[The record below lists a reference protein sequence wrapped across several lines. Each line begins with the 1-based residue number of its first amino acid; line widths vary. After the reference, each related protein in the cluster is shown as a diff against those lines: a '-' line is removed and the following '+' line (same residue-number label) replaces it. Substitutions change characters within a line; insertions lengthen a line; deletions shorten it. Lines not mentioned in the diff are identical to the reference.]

1 MNTYQFKYLNQGAI
15 NNLGYSLSEIKEL
28 TPIDI
33 KPEYTKSSFDKLLE
47 PLKTGTTK
55 MISFE
60 TAHRR
65 KNGTTYPVEVYLHL
79 SKQEEKEVF
88 LAVINDITEKKK
100 FEEEVIKN
108 EQRYTDLVNN
118 MSEGVY
124 QSTTDGRFLNVNP
137 AMVKM
142 FGYQSVEEMLAID
155 IKKELYFK
163 PEDRGNTY
171 PEAGNDKHS
180 ELQMK
185 KKDGSPIWV
194 ADSGWYIKNEKG
206 EVIRHEGILQ
216 DITERKKAEN
226 KLKENNT
233 RLELAMKTA
242 NMAWWEMDIA
252 TGNVIF
258 EKRKAEM
265 LGYAPELFKHYTDFT
280 KLLHPEDYPKA
291 MQAMGKH
298 LEGKVDKYE
307 VEYRILSKSGKY
319 KWFYDIGSIVKK
331 DAEEKPLKITGL
343 VIDISERKEAEE
355 KIAAIGKEWQ
365 ATFNSV
371 SDAIWIMG
379 TDGKIIRCNKASEKL
394 LEMKEAEM
402 HGRFCWEVMHRTNE
416 PIKECPVLCLKESH
430 KREMFIM
437 QEKNRWLEVTVVPMF
452 DENEQIVGIV
462 HVVTEVTERKQMEE
476 AIKHVNEELERRVK
490 LRTAQLE
497 GAYNEMEAFTYSVS
511 HDLRAP
517 LRAIDGFSKMLLQD
531 YSDIDPEALRLLN
544 VISQSSSNMSKLI
557 EDLLAFSRVGRAN
570 IATVPISMKEM
581 VQSIVTQIKKET
593 NCKHT
598 VIKIGDLAN
607 VSGDK
612 TLLNQVWTNLI
623 RNAIKF
629 SFKKEHPLIEIGC
642 LKEQNEIIYF
652 IKDNGVGFDMQYVDK
667 LFGVFQRLHS
677 SDEFEGTGIGLA
689 IVKKA
694 IDRHGGRVWAESIES
709 EGASFYFTLPI

>member
-1 MNTYQFKYLNQGAI
+1 
-15 NNLGYSLSEIKEL
+15 
-28 TPIDI
+28 
-33 KPEYTKSSFDKLLE
+33 
-47 PLKTGTTK
+47 
-55 MISFE
+55 
-60 TAHRR
+60 
-65 KNGTTYPVEVYLHL
+65 
-79 SKQEEKEVF
+79 
-88 LAVINDITEKKK
+88 
-100 FEEEVIKN
+100 
-108 EQRYTDLVNN
+108 
-118 MSEGVY
+118 
-124 QSTTDGRFLNVNP
+124 
-137 AMVKM
+137 
-142 FGYQSVEEMLAID
+142 
-155 IKKELYFK
+155 
-163 PEDRGNTY
+163 
-171 PEAGNDKHS
+171 
-180 ELQMK
+180 
-185 KKDGSPIWV
+185 
-194 ADSGWYIKNEKG
+194 
-206 EVIRHEGILQ
+206 
-216 DITERKKAEN
+216 
-226 KLKENNT
+226 
-233 RLELAMKTA
+233 
-242 NMAWWEMDIA
+242 
-252 TGNVIF
+252 
-258 EKRKAEM
+258 
-265 LGYAPELFKHYTDFT
+265 
-280 KLLHPEDYPKA
+280 
-291 MQAMGKH
+291 
-298 LEGKVDKYE
+298 
-307 VEYRILSKSGKY
+307 
-319 KWFYDIGSIVKK
+319 
-331 DAEEKPLKITGL
+331 
-343 VIDISERKEAEE
+343 
-355 KIAAIGKEWQ
+355 
-365 ATFNSV
+365 
-371 SDAIWIMG
+371 MG